1 MYDLDKNSVQ
11 FHRIE
16 AYADKTRKIYLAA
29 IRRLVALANEA
40 NIDTSKPF
48 RFEDYPSINKQA
60 QEILK
65 VLNDQIKVNIVNGIG
80 QEWDESNKLNDLRTE
95 SVFKLKKIGKVPTA
109 YLQRNLAARDAFIN
123 RKTGKDGLNLSK
135 RVWNYVGQFRQ
146 EMEMALDIGL
156 ADGRSAAELSRD
168 VRKYLN
174 EPDKLFRRVRDK
186 RGVLQLSK
194 NAKAYHPG
202 RGVYRSSYKNAMR
215 LTRTETNMA
224 YRTADHTRWQQLP
237 FIQGF
242 EVRLS
247 NNHTVVDICDDLQG
261 KYPKEFKFTGWHPN
275 CRCHVVA
282 VLPTDEEFDKME
294 QALLDGE
301 SEVGSSRKVIR
312 VPDSYKKWIKDHKTQ
327 YEEAKKKGTL
337 PYFIKDNPRF
347 SKV

>member
-1 MYDLDKNSVQ
+1 MKDIDLNQVQ

-16 AYADKTRKIYLAA
+16 LYATRVKKKYLAA
-29 IRRLVALANEA
+29 IRKLIHLANETK
-40 NIDTSKPF
+40 IDTSKPF
-48 RFEDYPSINKQA
+48 RFEDYPDLNRAAKRV
-60 QEILK
+60 LK
-65 VLNDQIKVNIVNGIG
+65 ELNDEIKATIVNGIG

-95 SVFKLKKIGKVPTA
+95 SVFKLKKIGKVPAA
-109 YLQRNLAARDAFIN
+109 YLQRNLAARDAFIS
-123 RKTGKDGLNLSK
+123 RKSGKDGLNLSK

-174 EPDKLFRRVRDK
+174 EPEKLFRRVRDK
-186 RGVLQLSK
+186 HGVLQLSK

-224 YRTADHTRWQQLP
+224 YRTADHTRWQQLT

-247 NNHTVVDICDDLQG
+247 NNHPVVDICDDLKG
-261 KYPKEFKFTGWHPN
+261 LYPKEFKFTGWHPN

-282 VLPTDEEFDKME
+282 VLPTDEEFDRMQ

-312 VPDSYKKWIKDHKTQ
+312 VPDGFKKWIKDHKTQ
-327 YEEAKKKGTL
+327 YKEAKKKGTL